1 MVISSGGA
9 GLKGKRLNSTN
20 DNTPVLEIFSIR
32 SKYFQSISNVPI
44 ASIGRTY
51 LPFFVSTSTF
61 CSFSC
66 RLGNVFTTRPWS
78 HFDLSLL
85 PCIIITRSPIW
96 TFFDPWIH
104 LFLVLKVGRYSRYH
118 LSQHYCTTEY
128 TCRHH
133 CLGIVVVGHTGW
145 QVCRGTPD
153 EFRVRTSKSV
163 CCLPVIQ
170 LPSVPSECNQTRL
183 HLQKVGSLWVI
194 VWLTSPS
201 FPRLQPYVRIQ
212 VGWNFIESL
221 FVWDSLRSAGDSS
234 SPTRA

>member
-1 MVISSGGA
+1 MNRKYFLNTERYRKNSENDTKRQETRCKKTKQRLMVISSGGA

-85 PCIIITRSPIW
+85 PSRTITRSPIW
-96 TFFDPWIH
+96 TFFDP
-104 LFLVLKVGRYSRYH
+104 
-118 LSQHYCTTEY
+118 
-128 TCRHH
+128 
-133 CLGIVVVGHTGW
+133 
-145 QVCRGTPD
+145 
-153 EFRVRTSKSV
+153 
-163 CCLPVIQ
+163 
-170 LPSVPSECNQTRL
+170 
-183 HLQKVGSLWVI
+183 
-194 VWLTSPS
+194 
-201 FPRLQPYVRIQ
+201 
-212 VGWNFIESL
+212 
-221 FVWDSLRSAGDSS
+221 
-234 SPTRA
+234 